1 MARSKN
7 RNITIKIIAV
17 FFAVILWTYVMSDV
31 NPKITKE
38 IENIKVE
45 LVNLDALQ
53 ISGITLMEP
62 KEVTVKVKLSGR
74 RKELIDITADDII
87 AQADL
92 SGYKEGSHRVDI
104 EVRTHDSRIEIE
116 DYYPKQVVFKFDK
129 IVQKQK
135 HVILRLTGK
144 EGIGYSAGKGVV
156 KPSTVYIKGP
166 RTWVNSVTNVIA
178 YVNLNNSTEDI
189 ITSVPLKA
197 VNDRGKEVEGVI
209 KEPKIVDVKIPI
221 LKVKDVPIKPQI
233 TGTPLIGYEIINVIS
248 EPNHVKIRGPEEIIK
263 DIKEIE
269 TEPVSADY
277 VAKSISKITPLIL
290 PDGIEVVDGNDSV
303 NVKVEI
309 EKKVEKTLEFNI
321 DDIDF
326 TNLDTELEIDKDK
339 SDKKLTV
346 TVTAVE
352 SIINA
357 LTKNDI
363 KISANLDNLKEG
375 VHNVDIKIKKPSKVG
390 IVKLNPKIF
399 KIYLKKKTDEN
410 LTL

>member
-248 EPNHVKIRGPEEIIK
+248 EPDHVKIRGPEEIIK

-375 VHNVDIKIKKPSKVG
+375 FHNVDIKIKKPSKVG

-399 KIYLKKKTDEN
+399 KIYLKKRTDEN